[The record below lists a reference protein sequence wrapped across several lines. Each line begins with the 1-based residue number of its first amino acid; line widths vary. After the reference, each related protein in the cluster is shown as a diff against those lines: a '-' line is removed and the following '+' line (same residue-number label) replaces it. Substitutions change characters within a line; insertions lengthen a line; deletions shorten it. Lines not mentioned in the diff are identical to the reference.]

1 MILGHHLKQRQNSF
15 QVKKNNIQFTFKRW
29 KRNIKQDSLYNFCPQ
44 ARFFLTICLYSFT
57 KLSVR
62 IYSIFFDSINQSW
75 IQFQVDFLYLYTALL
90 HIGSFFL
97 LVRNFLTKIG
107 LVHIFHQVSCKTNIK
122 LRDIFPI
129 YNHGH
134 LASQICECQ
143 VIVTAWWMSLW
154 FYKERVY
161 KRAENLKLSEIYW
174 TTVILVCL
182 VAFCVS
188 TCVLSHNRYQLP

>member
-1 MILGHHLKQRQNSF
+1 M
-15 QVKKNNIQFTFKRW
+15 KKEYQTRFTVQFLSSSKV
-29 KRNIKQDSLYNFCPQ
+29 
-44 ARFFLTICLYSFT
+44 FLTICLYSLT

-62 IYSIFFDSINQSW
+62 IYSTFFYCINQSW
-75 IQFQVDFLYLYTALL
+75 IQFQVDSYICIPLFCT
-90 HIGSFFL
+90 GSFFL

-107 LVHIFHQVSCKTNIK
+107 LVYIFHQVSCKTNIK

-174 TTVILVCL
+174 TAVILVCL